1 MFRLFIVPIP
11 TYCIKISSKNNR
23 TSFVSYRIN
32 SFIFQHNFNDSVNKH
47 YHIKPEHLFLAA
59 GHTSKEK
66 DQYVSQLTANN
77 TTVSWWTKYRLITI
91 YKWYSLAICKISTN
105 LTKAKQVPQLFHVDE
120 ALINLLQTIFQ
131 KNYIFIKGTNINT
144 KWITVAVQKNSGW
157 QIVGH

>member
-11 TYCIKISSKNNR
+11 AYCIKISSNNNR
-23 TSFVSYRIN
+23 TSFVSYSNN

-66 DQYVSQLTANN
+66 DQYVSKLTANN
-77 TTVSWWTKYRLITI
+77 TTVSWYTKYRLITI
-91 YKWYSLAICKISTN
+91 YKWYSLAICKISTQ

-144 KWITVAVQKNSGW
+144 KG
-157 QIVGH
+157 